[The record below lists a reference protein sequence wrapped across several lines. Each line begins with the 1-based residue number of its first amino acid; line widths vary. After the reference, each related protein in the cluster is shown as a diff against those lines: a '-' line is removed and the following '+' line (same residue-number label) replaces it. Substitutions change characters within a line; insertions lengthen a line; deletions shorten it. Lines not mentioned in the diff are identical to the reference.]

1 MTGHNDLV
9 GQYNGGKPK
18 YIYRDCYCKMKQ
30 LSNPRPKCKL
40 ITIADI
46 MLLDSIGKTPGEKV
60 NHRHKNVDTGSNGGN
75 VNQHKQTRVEVDLN
89 SADQLLWRCPQ
100 CSYTNDEEISR
111 AVFGDTDEWA
121 RVCVICYISCPREVN
136 SA

>member
-1 MTGHNDLV
+1 MHLARFCRGPNN
-9 GQYNGGKPK
+9 NGE
-18 YIYRDCYCKMKQ
+18 
-30 LSNPRPKCKL
+30 
-40 ITIADI
+40 
-46 MLLDSIGKTPGEKV
+46 TPGEKV

>member
-1 MTGHNDLV
+1 MNPTGEERDRGSGCVSAVDAVSRSSPARDL
-9 GQYNGGKPK
+9 
-18 YIYRDCYCKMKQ
+18 
-30 LSNPRPKCKL
+30 S
-40 ITIADI
+40 
-46 MLLDSIGKTPGEKV
+46 LDNE
-60 NHRHKNVDTGSNGGN
+60 
-75 VNQHKQTRVEVDLN
+75 EVDLN

-136 SA
+136 SAYDTDIT